1 MRAIGKAD
9 GGRGSRNLLHGH
21 AMREI
26 TEPGAT
32 PFLFD
37 CNPQKAERP
46 KLRPQ
51 LAGETVGPVDLIG
64 ARRDFLLRKVAHRI
78 AKHFDIAAK
87 AEIEAGQA
95 VRQNRSLPG
104 GAHRK
109 SSPLKITAQT
119 PDTKP
124 ARRAASQPVNHR
136 FIRFY
141 SSGRERPG
149 LFTRR

>member
-1 MRAIGKAD
+1 MLAGNELRQIAPPLLIIAVTANLIDAQVRMRAIGKAD

-46 KLRPQ
+46 TLMPQ
-51 LAGETVGPVDLIG
+51 LAGEAVGPVDLIG
-64 ARRDFLLRKVAHRI
+64 ARRDFRLRKVAHRI

-87 AEIEAGQA
+87 AEIEPGQT
-95 VRQNRSLPG
+95 VR
-104 GAHRK
+104 
-109 SSPLKITAQT
+109 
-119 PDTKP
+119 
-124 ARRAASQPVNHR
+124 
-136 FIRFY
+136 
-141 SSGRERPG
+141 
-149 LFTRR
+149 